1 MVALWQTEETW
12 LDDDIRTLAI
22 MDDFL
27 GFAITDL
34 TSVGVHLEA
43 VRTPHHA
50 HDVVAGD
57 GDVFGRL
64 ADVSASVGAALLVG
78 QTVTVVGAEV
88 AADAKDAFFH
98 GWAGTLVD
106 DWWGGAVTDL
116 TSVAV
121 FLESEFAEHH
131 THDL

>member
-1 MVALWQTEETW
+1 MILGTHLQRCRETSSK
-12 LDDDIRTLAI
+12 LT
-22 MDDFL
+22 FL

-106 DWWGGAVTDL
+106 DCKKGKKMKK
-116 TSVAV
+116 
-121 FLESEFAEHH
+121 EC
-131 THDL
+131 